1 MKTRILGIGLVAASL
16 VLQLGAPALPTWAAE
31 AAEDSE
37 TREIMGLY
45 LALPYPERE
54 TVEAR
59 QARLEVLAR
68 LSRASDALA
77 VIRGAWPAVKDSRQR
92 AELAE
97 IVGRQTQTPAAAA
110 MLTEWLKDPAE
121 DVRWQAVHGLRLMAR
136 RTDRTGGSRIVRGS
150 DHPPKV
156 EGLVPALISAAND
169 PSEKVRL
176 NAMYALADTRAPQA
190 TEVLRKHLQDPSRE
204 VRLAAACFLTEF
216 GDASGLPEMT
226 QALERLQTADP
237 EQDSRYYSEAEM
249 ILASLQRITGKSL
262 GEIPMNPGLSS
273 NIQETGVLRERY
285 RTLVSA
291 WSEFLS
297 SEEGK
302 RLLQTLKP
310 AEPAPE
316 GADKPQ
322 GGSRKSTQR

>member
-1 MKTRILGIGLVAASL
+1 
-16 VLQLGAPALPTWAAE
+16 
-31 AAEDSE
+31 
-37 TREIMGLY
+37 
-45 LALPYPERE
+45 
-54 TVEAR
+54 
-59 QARLEVLAR
+59 
-68 LSRASDALA
+68 
-77 VIRGAWPAVKDSRQR
+77 
-92 AELAE
+92 
-97 IVGRQTQTPAAAA
+97 
-110 MLTEWLKDPAE
+110 
-121 DVRWQAVHGLRLMAR
+121 LRLMAR

-169 PSEKVRL
+169 PSAKVRV
-176 NAMYALADTRAPQA
+176 NAMYALADARAPQA
-190 TEVLRKHLQDPSRE
+190 TEALRKHLHDPSRE

-226 QALERLQTADP
+226 HALERLQTTDP

-316 GADKPQ
+316 GADQPQ